1 MHGHSCV
8 VELLLASGA
17 NPDVQTEVR
26 VVAAVNKLCQCASDA
41 EFLCVPVVN
50 EQELVPQETI
60 LARHT
65 QEMHLYRFNLCII
78 LRE

>member
-26 VVAAVNKLCQCASDA
+26 VVATVNKLCQCAPDA
-41 EFLCVPVVN
+41 KFLCVLVVKAGISASRN
-50 EQELVPQETI
+50 
-60 LARHT
+60 
-65 QEMHLYRFNLCII
+65 
-78 LRE
+78 